1 MSTVERDPF
10 ILDRPTGRRLSARDA
25 VVCVFIAAL
34 LLLLL
39 QGESIRSSGEKMDPG
54 WQRTLV
60 LAVGEPAGWLADRLP
75 LADAAD
81 EVTAFLSP
89 DDDLSG
95 EGGFNAA
102 PVAGPAAAA
111 GGGTGGG
118 ASAPITADSFDP
130 TELGVKPAKLPQ
142 LKTLLVTGDSLA
154 QPLDVQLA
162 RRLAGDGVQTVRDA
176 HLGTGISKTDIV
188 DWGVLSTQQ
197 AKERKPD
204 AVVMFMGANEGFPF
218 PGAGGRRIECCGPD
232 WAVVYAT
239 RARRMMDT
247 YRRDGAARVYWLTL
261 PLPRDTRRA
270 GDRPRRQRRDR
281 GRGAAVSLAGA
292 RARHGRASSRRA
304 GATAPRR
311 TSAGARRSCA
321 GPTAS
326 TSTTPARA
334 SRWGSCSSACAR
346 TSPSWAERVSTWRER
361 QRA

>member
-1 MSTVERDPF
+1 MSAVDRDPF
-10 ILDRPTGRRLSARDA
+10 ILDRPTGGRLSARDA

-34 LLLLL
+34 LLVLL
-39 QGESIRSSGEKMDPG
+39 QGESIRSTGEKMDPG

-81 EVTAFLSP
+81 DVLAFLSP

-111 GGGTGGG
+111 GGGTSG
-118 ASAPITADSFDP
+118 AASVPITTDSFDP
-130 TELGVKPAKLPQ
+130 TELGVKTEKLPQ

-162 RRLAGDGVQTVRDA
+162 RRLAGDGVQTVREA
-176 HLGTGISKTDIV
+176 HLGTGVSKTGFI
-188 DWGVLSTQQ
+188 DWGAESTRQ
-197 AKERKPD
+197 AKERKPE

-218 PGAGGRRIECCGPD
+218 PGADGKSIQCCGPE

-239 RARRMMDT
+239 RARRMMDN

-261 PLPRDTRRA
+261 PLPRDREA
-270 GDRPRRQRRDR
+270 Q
-281 GRGAAVSLAGA
+281 AI
-292 RARHGRASSRRA
+292 
-304 GATAPRR
+304 
-311 TSAGARRSCA
+311 
-321 GPTAS
+321 
-326 TSTTPARA
+326 
-334 SRWGSCSSACAR
+334 AR
-346 TSPSWAERVSTWRER
+346 TVNAAIEVAAQPLRSQVRVLDMASVFTPEGRYRAAQDIGGRKTIVRRPDGVHLNDAGSNVAMGLVLERL
-361 QRA
+361 RADFAKLGS